1 MAAHPATFARPLI
14 TLCDRSLIRAL
25 PAGEGATPQPAQ
37 GAHDMRIS
45 VGIDVAKEVHWATA
59 VTQDGRVL
67 LDRKVENTAADIGR
81 LAVEVAA
88 LKGERLIGIDLYG
101 GIATLLSALLL
112 AAGERLVHV
121 PGLAVNRS
129 RQGSVGGQAKSDPK
143 DARVIADQLRLRAGD
158 FRPIALEDD
167 TLAELRLL
175 VGRRGELVTDQTR
188 RISRMRYLL
197 NTIHPDLERVL
208 DLTNAGPLSLLA
220 RYVTAAEIRS
230 AKPKAIARHLR
241 AKAVR
246 NPEALAEAAYAA
258 ALAHPNLK
266 LPAEAVTAALIREM
280 AEEAIACRSRLA
292 AIDRRLA
299 ELVQAHPD
307 GALIRSLPGMGAVLA
322 AEFLAEAGS
331 ISRFRSAAAL
341 ASAAGLAP
349 VLRQS
354 GKSRRLQRPGYANN
368 KLKRVF
374 YQSAFCSLADPL
386 SRAFYERKRREGKR
400 HHQAV
405 IALARRRIDVLW
417 ALITTRTPFS
427 ANHRKAA

>member
-1 MAAHPATFARPLI
+1 
-14 TLCDRSLIRAL
+14 
-25 PAGEGATPQPAQ
+25 
-37 GAHDMRIS
+37 
-45 VGIDVAKEVHWATA
+45 
-59 VTQDGRVL
+59 
-67 LDRKVENTAADIGR
+67 
-81 LAVEVAA
+81 
-88 LKGERLIGIDLYG
+88 
-101 GIATLLSALLL
+101 
-112 AAGERLVHV
+112 
-121 PGLAVNRS
+121 
-129 RQGSVGGQAKSDPK
+129 
-143 DARVIADQLRLRAGD
+143 
-158 FRPIALEDD
+158 
-167 TLAELRLL
+167 
-175 VGRRGELVTDQTR
+175 
-188 RISRMRYLL
+188 MRYLL
-197 NTIHPDLERVL
+197 NTIHPDLERAL

-230 AKPKAIARHLR
+230 AKPKVIARHLR

-417 ALITTRTPFS
+417 ALIATRTPFS
-427 ANHRKAA
+427 ANHRKVA